1 MAYWL
6 VDPTNNIELQF
17 DVISSIR
24 LTSLSEIKKYNS
36 QSDNVA
42 RVIFSNPL
50 PLTVAVNGIFHA
62 TTASFTDYMRKLL
75 YFDKCGEELLLIDG
89 HNQQAY
95 LGYLEAPNFGKSD
108 ETNLTLP
115 FSFSFVMKG
124 QCVGLMAEAEDVN
137 GVGTP
142 AAGVVTADADASE
155 GSCIVCDANT
165 EGGSIQTTQSNW
177 KMPIADYRVYCR
189 AKDTNQ
195 TANDLKLRIYNTTD
209 STDAGSAAK
218 TCTAAYAW
226 YSNNVTLASDDVGNA
241 LEIQA
246 YKDSATANSISI
258 DIIICV
264 AI

>member
-17 DVISSIR
+17 DSISSFR
-24 LTSLSEIKKYNS
+24 MTPLSELRKYNT
-36 QSDNVA
+36 QAGNYAKVQYQAPAPPTINV
-42 RVIFSNPL
+42 S
-50 PLTVAVNGIFHA
+50 GIFHA

-75 YFDKCGEELLLIDG
+75 YFNNCGEELLLIDG
-89 HNQQAY
+89 HNEQAY

-124 QCVGLMAEAEDVN
+124 VVVGFMTEAEDEN
-137 GVGTP
+137 GTGTP
-142 AAGVVTADADASE
+142 AAGVVTVDANASE

-165 EGGSIQTTQSNW
+165 EGASIQIAQSTW
-177 KMPIADYRVYCR
+177 KMPITDYRIYVR

-195 TANDLKLRIYNTTD
+195 TANDLKLRIYNTSD
-209 STDAGSAAK
+209 STDAGSGAK
-218 TCTAAYAW
+218 TCTAAYTW
-226 YSNNVTLASDDVGNA
+226 HSLDVTLASDDVGNN

-258 DIIICV
+258 DMIICV
-264 AI
+264 AV

>member
-6 VDPTNNIELQF
+6 IDQTNNIELQF
-17 DVISSIR
+17 DSIQSIR
-24 LTSLSEIKKYNS
+24 FSPLTELQKYTS
-36 QSDNVA
+36 QSTNKA
-42 RVIFSNPL
+42 KVIFGSPL
-50 PLTVAVNGIFHA
+50 PHMISVQGQFYSSTS
-62 TTASFTDYMRKLL
+62 SFSDYMRKLQ
-75 YFDKCGEELLLIDG
+75 YFNYCGEELLLIDG

-95 LGYLEAPNFGKSD
+95 LGYLEAPSFGKSD
-108 ETNLTLP
+108 ETNMTLP

-124 QCVGLMAEAEDVN
+124 QCVGFMAEAEDVN

-165 EGGSIQTTQSNW
+165 EGGSIQVTQSTW
-177 KMPIADYRVYCR
+177 KMPITDYRVYVR
-189 AKDTNQ
+189 VKDTNQ
-195 TANDLKLRIYNTTD
+195 TASDLKLRIYNTSD

-218 TCTAAYAW
+218 TCVAAYAW
-226 YSNNVTLASDDVGNA
+226 YSLDVTLAADDVGNA

-258 DIIICV
+258 DMIVCV

>member
-6 VDPTNNIELQF
+6 IDPTNNIELQF
-17 DVISSIR
+17 DSIQSIR
-24 LTSLSEIKKYNS
+24 LTSLSELKKYTS
-36 QSDNVA
+36 HSDSSSK
-42 RVIFSNPL
+42 VIYSNPM
-50 PLTVAVNGIFHA
+50 PLTVAVQGIFHA

-75 YFDKCGEELLLIDG
+75 YFDKCGQELLLIDG

-95 LGYLEAPNFGKSD
+95 LGYLEAPSFGKSD

-124 QCVGLMAEAEDVN
+124 QCVGFMVEGEDVN

-142 AAGVVTADADASE
+142 AAGVITADADASE

-165 EGGSIQTTQSNW
+165 EGGSIQVTQSNW
-177 KMPIADYRVYCR
+177 KMPITDYRIYVR
-189 AKDTNQ
+189 AKDTNH
-195 TANDLKLRIYNTTD
+195 TANDLKLRIYNTSD

-218 TCTAAYAW
+218 TLTAAYVW
-226 YSNNVTLASDDVGNA
+226 YSHDVTLASDDAGNA

-246 YKDSATANSISI
+246 YKDSATANAISI
-258 DIIICV
+258 DMICCV
-264 AI
+264 SI